1 MKGGPGLVRQWT
13 LFTLRHWRRTPWQTL
28 LLLFILALGV
38 ATYLSIRLA
47 NRSAVESFGDF
58 AVAVRGQVD
67 GSIEPLA
74 GNLPV
79 QTLREVREKLGTKA
93 VHVIPVLETTAV
105 AQRDLEQVEGQFGR
119 APTLRLLGLD
129 LLGIQNL
136 NPRAP
141 DGEHILS
148 GPGEGEEEGDF
159 RERLRGAPE
168 VFISGP
174 FARRLGKDPGDQIS
188 LLIRDQHHDLRIA
201 GILPQQRA
209 EVSAPENVLVMDI
222 SGLMRVLGQYEFLSR
237 IDLVWQGAEHLTV
250 EGQKRLAEVLSGEG
264 VGWVY
269 RPPEFRENET
279 ASMTAAFRL
288 NLTILSLIALLT
300 GVFLISQALDAVV
313 VRRRLEIGIL
323 RSLGMTDGDLRKM
336 WLGEILLL
344 GLVGSALGV
353 LLGGLLAQLTVGAVG
368 QTINALYQGGGT
380 YRVQWT
386 GADLLSGFLLGV
398 GASLVAGLIPL
409 RDALRTPAAQ
419 VLMQGNNAPGLAL
432 LRRPWPGL
440 LMVGVGYLLTFFPP
454 LVLDGGA
461 RFPAGGYLTAFL
473 WLIGGTF
480 LIGTLFPP
488 LGHWGRDLVTRWKP
502 VLRPGV
508 SRLHRATT
516 RHRLAAAGLFIAVSM
531 AGGMTLLVGS
541 FEHTVERWLEHRFR
555 ADLYINP
562 LGAQGAE
569 SDHLIS
575 SERWRTLAEKS
586 AVVAAD
592 PFRSTRIQIE
602 GTTTFLT
609 GSDLTLLHEW
619 QTPLWIERPLGEVSW
634 LERTSA
640 GWVPAIVNEAFAER
654 FRVGVGD
661 VLEFPT
667 QKGLQSVVIKGV
679 QADYG
684 NEQGALLVD
693 RTWLFQWLGDE
704 SLTNLTLFLR
714 EGEDPGILGEN
725 WAMKFPGLA
734 FRSNKA
740 LRETA
745 KGIFRQTFGITH
757 ALKFIALLVALLGLA
772 LTLVAIFRE
781 AVQELRIL
789 RNLGLTSREIA
800 SNAAIEGTGITF
812 VGLAGG
818 LLFSFGLGWLLIEVI
833 NKQSFGWTL
842 LWAVP
847 VWEMV
852 MFSVGLLLAGILVS
866 LGTGF
871 VVVRKLLS

>member
-1 MKGGPGLVRQWT
+1 M
-13 LFTLRHWRRTPWQTL
+13 
-28 LLLFILALGV
+28 LLFILALGV

-47 NRSAVESFGDF
+47 NRAAVESFGDF

-67 GSIEPLA
+67 GSIEPLS
-74 GNLPV
+74 GNLPLEA
-79 QTLREVREKLGTKA
+79 LREVRQKLGPKA
-93 VHVIPVLETTAV
+93 VHAIPILETTAV
-105 AQRDLEQVEGQFGR
+105 AQRDLDAVEGQFGR
-119 APTLRLLGLD
+119 APTMRLLGLD

-141 DGEHILS
+141 DGERILS
-148 GPGEGEEEGDF
+148 GPGEGEEEGVF

-168 VFISGP
+168 VFISGAL
-174 FARRLGKDPGDQIS
+174 ARRLDKNPGSEIS

-201 GILPQQRA
+201 GILPEQRA
-209 EVSAPENVLVMDI
+209 EVSAPENVMVMDI
-222 SGLMRVLGQYEFLSR
+222 SGLMRLLGQKEFLSR
-237 IDLVWQGAEHLTV
+237 IDLVWQGAEHLTLQ
-250 EGQKRLAEVLSGEG
+250 GQERLAGVLSGDDLA
-264 VGWVY
+264 WVY

-300 GVFLISQALDAVV
+300 GIFLISQALDAVV

-368 QTINALYQGGGT
+368 QTINTLYQGGGT

-386 GADLLSGFLLGV
+386 GADILSGFLLGV

-419 VLMQGNNAPGLAL
+419 VLMQGNKAPGLAL

-488 LGHWGRDLVTRWKP
+488 LGRWGRDLVTRWKP

-555 ADLYINP
+555 ADLYINA
-562 LGAQGAE
+562 LGAQGPE
-569 SDHLIS
+569 SDHFIS
-575 SERWRTLAEKS
+575 SERWRSLANRPE
-586 AVVAAD
+586 VVAAD
-592 PFRSTRIQIE
+592 PFRSVRIQIE

-609 GSDLTLLHEW
+609 SSDLTLLDEW
-619 QTPLWIERPLGEVSW
+619 QTPLWIERPRGEVDW
-634 LERTSA
+634 LKRTPE
-640 GWVPAIVNEAFAER
+640 GLVPAISNEAFAER

-661 VLEFPT
+661 VLEVPS
-667 QKGLQSVVIKGV
+667 QEGQQSVVIKGI
-679 QADYG
+679 QAEYG

-693 RTWLFQWLGDE
+693 RRWLSQWLGE
-704 SLTNLTLFLR
+704 ENLTNLTLFLR
-714 EGEDPGILGEN
+714 EGEDPELLAEKWSGE
-725 WAMKFPGLA
+725 FPGLA
-734 FRSNKA
+734 FRSNEA

-781 AVQELRIL
+781 AVQELKIL
-789 RNLGLTSREIA
+789 RNLGLTSGEIA
-800 SNAAIEGTGITF
+800 SNAAIEGTGITI
-812 VGLAGG
+812 VGLSGG

-847 VWEMV
+847 VGEIAL
-852 MFSVGLLLAGILVS
+852 FSAGLLLAGMVVS
-866 LGTGF
+866 LGTGL
-871 VVVRKLLS
+871 VLVRKLLK